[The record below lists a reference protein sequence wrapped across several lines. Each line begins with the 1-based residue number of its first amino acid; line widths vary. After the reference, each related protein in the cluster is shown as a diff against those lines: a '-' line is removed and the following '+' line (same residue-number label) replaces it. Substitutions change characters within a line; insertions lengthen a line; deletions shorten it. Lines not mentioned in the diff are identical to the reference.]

1 MSPCICFYVCM
12 SALVCLCIR
21 VCMCICLCVC
31 VYMFIGVST
40 YVSVYVYV
48 YVYVCLRVLKII
60 TMEKDFWKATFPA
73 ILLDKH
79 SEEIRDI
86 YTSPEPQSSAGDL
99 GLALAQQMSV
109 NSLLL
114 PSSSLSF
121 RQEKLLT

>member
-1 MSPCICFYVCM
+1 MNTSMSPCICVYVYM
-12 SALVCLCIR
+12 SALVCLCI
-21 VCMCICLCVC
+21 CVYVYMLMC

-48 YVYVCLRVLKII
+48 YVCLHVLKII
-60 TMEKDFWKATFPA
+60 TVEKDFWKATIPA

-86 YTSPEPQSSAGDL
+86 YTSPEPQSSAGVL

>member
-1 MSPCICFYVCM
+1 MPLCTCVYVYMLICVY
-12 SALVCLCIR
+12 
-21 VCMCICLCVC
+21 
-31 VYMFIGVST
+31 VYMFIGMST
-40 YVSVYVYV
+40 CVSVYEYV
-48 YVYVCLRVLKII
+48 YVYVCLHVLKII
-60 TMEKDFWKATFPA
+60 TVEKDFWKATFPA

-79 SEEIRDI
+79 SEEIREI

>member
-1 MSPCICFYVCM
+1 M
-12 SALVCLCIR
+12 SALVCLCI
-21 VCMCICLCVC
+21 CVYVYMLMC

-48 YVYVCLRVLKII
+48 YVYVCLHVLKII
-60 TMEKDFWKATFPA
+60 TVEKDFWKATIPA

-86 YTSPEPQSSAGDL
+86 YTSPEPQSSAGVL